1 MTQQSLTF
9 VVLAGGMSSRFGG
22 DKQIVEIDGIGR
34 TIMELSILE
43 ARRAGAT
50 KLVLIVNDRVR
61 PVIEDVIVPRL
72 PAGLD
77 VVLADQRMDQVP
89 DQFQHLVSERKKIWG
104 TGHALLAA
112 ADHVTG
118 RMIVANAD
126 DFYGKSAYGQ
136 LAELLLQSDDWG
148 MVGYPIAGTLS
159 DEGSVN
165 RGICDVEGEWL
176 INVSETY
183 GITRD
188 ASGIHGK
195 DGNGDRRDIADDAL
209 ASMAF
214 WGFDDSI
221 FERLQSG
228 FAAFLETATEGTE
241 EYVLTDEIEA
251 ALGEGFRKV
260 RVSSAV
266 DEWLGVTFKDDL
278 AAVTGKLQVV
288 YDGDDLAA
296 D

>member
-72 PAGLD
+72 PDGLE

-89 DQFQHLVSERKKIWG
+89 EEFQHLVADRKKIWG

-118 RMIVANAD
+118 NMIVVNAD

-136 LAELLLQSDDWG
+136 LADLLSASSDWALI
-148 MVGYPIAGTLS
+148 GYPIAGTLS

-165 RGICDVEGEWL
+165 RGICETDGEWL
-176 INVSETY
+176 VNVSETY
-183 GITRD
+183 GIVKD
-188 ASGIHGK
+188 DSGIHGK
-195 DGNGDRRDIADDAL
+195 DGNGNRRDIAEDAL
-209 ASMAF
+209 ASMAI
-214 WGFDDSI
+214 WGFDDFI
-221 FERLQSG
+221 FERLHTG
-228 FAAFLETATEGTE
+228 FAAFLEGATEGTE

-260 RVSSAV
+260 RIGSAV

-278 AAVTGKLQVV
+278 AAVTTKLQAV
-288 YDGDDLAA
+288 YAEDDLSV
-296 D
+296 

>member
-22 DKQIVEIDGIGR
+22 DKQIVEIDRIGR

-61 PVIEDVIVPRL
+61 PVIEDVIAPRL
-72 PAGLD
+72 PEGLE

-89 DQFQHLVSERKKIWG
+89 DEFQHLVADRKKIWG

-112 ADHVTG
+112 ADHVEG
-118 RMIVANAD
+118 QMIVANAD

-136 LAELLLQSDDWG
+136 LATLLRESDQWA
-148 MVGYPIAGTLS
+148 MIGYPIAGTLS
-159 DEGSVN
+159 EEGSVN
-165 RGICDVEGEWL
+165 RGICEVDGEWL
-176 INVSETY
+176 TNVSETY
-183 GITRD
+183 GIARD
-188 ASGIHGK
+188 ESGIHGK
-195 DGNGDRRDIADDAL
+195 DGDGNRRDIAEDAL

-221 FERLQSG
+221 FDRLRAG
-228 FAAFLETATEGTE
+228 FAAFLESATEGTE

-251 ALGEGFRKV
+251 ALGEGFSKV
-260 RVSSAV
+260 RIGSAT

-278 AAVTGKLQVV
+278 AAVTEKLQSV
-288 YDGDDLAA
+288 YKGDNLED
-296 D
+296 

>member
-22 DKQIVEIDGIGR
+22 DKQIVEIDRIGR

-72 PAGLD
+72 PAGLE
-77 VVLADQRMDQVP
+77 VVLADQSMDQVP
-89 DQFQHLVSERKKIWG
+89 DDFQHRVSERKKIWG

-136 LAELLLQSDDWG
+136 LAELLRDSNDWA
-148 MVGYPIAGTLS
+148 MIGYPIAGTLS
-159 DEGSVN
+159 DEGGVN

-176 INVSETY
+176 VNVSEIY
-183 GITRD
+183 GIARD
-188 ASGIHGK
+188 ETGIHGNDG
-195 DGNGDRRDIADDAL
+195 DGNRRDIADDAL

-214 WGFDDSI
+214 WGFNDSI
-221 FERLQSG
+221 FDRLRAG

-251 ALGEGFRKV
+251 ALGEGFSKV
-260 RVSSAV
+260 RIGSAK

-278 AAVTGKLQVV
+278 AAVTEKLQAV
-288 YDGDDLAA
+288 YAGDDLSA
-296 D
+296 